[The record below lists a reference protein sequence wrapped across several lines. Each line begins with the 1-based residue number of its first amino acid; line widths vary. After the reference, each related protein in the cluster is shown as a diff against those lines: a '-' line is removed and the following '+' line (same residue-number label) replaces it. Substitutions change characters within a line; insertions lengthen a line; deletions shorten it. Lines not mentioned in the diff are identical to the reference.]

1 MSKNGTTGNK
11 KKKTKLSTAATIA
24 ANIAKANATLNNN
37 SNNNNNNNNNNTNIG
52 NSINGIPSS
61 LPPSVTLPVEELIS
75 FAPECLLF
83 SQLLEFEEKLDA
95 SINKR
100 LIDIQEASRR
110 NSIKNIR
117 TLRLSIYNTY
127 SNQSAYYHLDNK
139 SLNSVQERP
148 SWSLRVEGKLLDESQ
163 DELVNKSIKSS
174 SSSSSSSS
182 SAANKRKFSSF
193 FKKVFIQIGH
203 RDTCEW
209 DKSQTFTETDG
220 FEIKRNGNQEVDI
233 KILMYLDHVPQK
245 YKVLGGLSQLLNIH
259 TDTKPRIILALWH
272 YIKSNTLLDA
282 ETKKITCDENLK
294 NIFSL
299 EELQFN
305 QIPQLLREHLSPP
318 DPLEFQYTLHL
329 SGDAKDYEQAY
340 DIQVEVDEP
349 IFNPNPTMRKEISQ
363 LNDEINHH
371 IQKVYQHKRKREFM
385 EKLSSDPLGFLN
397 DTTANLVKDF
407 QVSKSTTSTGFE
419 EERHASFY
427 YQPMTE
433 ELVKNYLSKQT
444 TPNPTPQQI
453 SMAPSTPQTP

>member
-1 MSKNGTTGNK
+1 MSKKENGTTPTSSK
-11 KKKTKLSTAATIA
+11 KKKAKLPIA
-24 ANIAKANATLNNN
+24 
-37 SNNNNNNNNNNTNIG
+37 STNIPNQVVNKVI
-52 NSINGIPSS
+52 NSGQIGGSGLPT
-61 LPPSVTLPVEELIS
+61 LPPSVTLPVEEIMS

-83 SQLLEFEEKLDA
+83 QQLLEFEEKLDS

-100 LIDIQEASRR
+100 LIDLQESTRR
-110 NSIKNIR
+110 TSNKNIK

-127 SNQSAYYHLDNK
+127 ANQTSYYHLDNK
-139 SLNSVQERP
+139 SLASVSERS
-148 SWSLRVEGKLLDESQ
+148 SWTLRVEGRLLEDNEIGNHDFPITNKTPKTSSL
-163 DELVNKSIKSS
+163 LVPTPTKK
-174 SSSSSSSS
+174 
-182 SAANKRKFSSF
+182 KFSSF

-220 FEIKRNGNQEVDI
+220 FEIKRNGNQELDV

-272 YIKSNTLLDA
+272 YIKSNTLLDPD
-282 ETKKITCDENLK
+282 TKKITCDENLK
-294 NIFSL
+294 NIFNL
-299 EELQFN
+299 DELQFN

-318 DPLEFQYTLHL
+318 DPLEFNYTLHL
-329 SGDAKDYEQAY
+329 SGDPKDYEQAY

-349 IFNPNPTMRKEISQ
+349 FNVHGNLRKDIAAFNE
-363 LNDEINHH
+363 EINQH
-371 IQKVYQHKRKREFM
+371 IQKIYLHKRKRDFM
-385 EKLSSDPLGFLN
+385 ENLSKDPLGFLN
-397 DTTANLVKDF
+397 DTTTNLIKDY
-407 QVSKSTTSTGFE
+407 QVSKSNTSTGFE

-453 SMAPSTPQTP
+453 SMAPSTPQTPASS

>member
-1 MSKNGTTGNK
+1 MSKNGTTSSNK
-11 KKKTKLSTAATIA
+11 KKKTKLSAAAVTA
-24 ANIAKANATLNNN
+24 ANIAKANATLNN
-37 SNNNNNNNNNNTNIG
+37 TNIG
-52 NSINGIPSS
+52 GNMNSMNGIPSS

-75 FAPECLLF
+75 FVPECLLF

-163 DELVNKSIKSS
+163 DELVNKSTKSS
-174 SSSSSSSS
+174 SSSFTSNV
-182 SAANKRKFSSF
+182 NKRKFSSF

-272 YIKSNTLLDA
+272 YIKANTLLDA

-349 IFNPNPTMRKEISQ
+349 IFNTNPNMRKEISQ